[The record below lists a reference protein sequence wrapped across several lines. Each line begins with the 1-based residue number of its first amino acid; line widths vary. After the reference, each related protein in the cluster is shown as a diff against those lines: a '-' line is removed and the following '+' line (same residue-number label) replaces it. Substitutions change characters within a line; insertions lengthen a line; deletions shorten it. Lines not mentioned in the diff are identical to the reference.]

1 MGISAISNIHKIN
14 VGIKEYIYV
23 LQVSKYVENKVY
35 VILYHELILKIE
47 EELNLHG
54 FTLVF
59 L

>member
-1 MGISAISNIHKIN
+1 MEISAISNIHKIN
-14 VGIKEYIYV
+14 VDIKEYIYV

-54 FTLVF
+54 FT
-59 L
+59 